1 MINFHSSLAPKFNF
15 TRFAPPPSL
24 ILHSTPMYAA
34 ITVIILESLRITVY
48 KTKFVCTIQFCS
60 KGGLGVAEAMSLRF
74 ESEHE
79 FWSLR
84 IKGRNHNLAFK

>member
-1 MINFHSSLAPKFNF
+1 MINFNSSLAPKFNF
-15 TRFAPPPSL
+15 TL
-24 ILHSTPMYAA
+24 YAYVCGYYSYN
-34 ITVIILESLRITVY
+34 TESLRITVY